1 MNSHGAPNTLAMT
14 AHAKTT
20 QGDKQHRLTI
30 EVKPG
35 HDVVLPHGVTV
46 TDADFVRH
54 GPDLVLV
61 EPDGSTVL
69 IKDYFAADSATD
81 LLSADGA
88 FIPGD
93 LAARLA
99 GSIAPGQFAQV
110 GTGSGAQ
117 AIGRADTLT
126 GDVTVVHA
134 DGTKNVIHKGDAVF
148 QGDVLQT
155 PKGASVG
162 LVFMDGTTLGLGSNG
177 RMVLDKM
184 VYDADTHSGKS
195 AFSLIQGTF
204 SFVSGQIAKSSPDA
218 ALIRTPVATIGIRGT
233 MVAGSFT
240 QDTGLTT
247 TLLPES
253 QSTGEF
259 TITTASGTTTNNM
272 SFGAVHVSNFFAVPS
287 AVVQV
292 NHKQVANSFQEVLST
307 VSSSETNQAAKES
320 AQQILSQTSQQ
331 AGGEQ
336 QQTQQ
341 TNTTQVAGGA
351 ASQRPQGTG
360 QSSDGGQTQAGAP
373 STVESA
379 FTAGDAH
386 GAPQSS
392 SATNLDAKFAAA
404 AQAAILSAVDQGKS
418 IESALQ
424 AALVASQVYGVA
436 KSQGASSEQAMSA
449 AGAAA
454 QQSGVLTSTPFTNIP
469 TTSNQNGATNVS
481 TNTSNTANASQA
493 NSVDTTV
500 HVTMNSSSN
509 SSTSAASLVTPTT
522 TTSASTNAVT
532 SSVTSTDTSSTN
544 NTNSVVNGTTTSD
557 TSTSTAT
564 AATAYSYSGRAIDG
578 YVSGA
583 TVFLDSNGN
592 KSLDSGEVWT
602 TTDSLGNF
610 TLPSTTQ
617 TGTLVITGGTDIST
631 GKAFTGLMTAPSG
644 SSVVTPLTTIMASM
658 MAANPAM
665 TSAQV
670 MSNLA
675 LSLGITTVPD
685 LTSYDP
691 VAVASGVSSGNTTQ
705 AAQVLAAAIK
715 VQCIVAQIS
724 ALINGAASSVSSE
737 QAASEAFKAIANLTA
752 GGSALATDS
761 TSMSTLIGNV
771 ATAVGQGG
779 NPTVTNAA
787 GSVAAMISN
796 IATQITTTAGSTTNA
811 TYDLAKLALVAAN
824 AVSDISTNVGSPST
838 LATMSSGTYGSGIAA
853 TISQA
858 ANMLPQSSG
867 ATATTSSVVGT
878 SGVDTLHAIT
888 GTVLVQGLDGNDM
901 LTGSIATGSPVTLE
915 GGLGDDKL
923 VAGVA
928 GDWLYGQGG
937 NDILRGGGGNDHID
951 GGLDNDTLTYAG
963 NSTPVT
969 ITLATSTV
977 TGTGSGTDV
986 YTNIETIVGSDAN
999 DTIVAASLSDISSVF
1014 VDAGAGTDTLQ
1025 LNTSGV
1031 GYQLSQIA
1039 SHFTNLENISLAS
1052 DVGLT
1057 IDTSNTGNLGAVSL
1071 TEQGGNIQ
1079 VDQNVTVGG
1088 LSLTGGNQSGTGTI
1102 TDSGSFTWASGAVIG
1117 GNVVVTGTTAA
1128 SVTSSVTLN
1137 GTLTLNNTLNF
1148 SKSGGI
1154 GHIYGS
1160 GTLILNGAFNNN
1172 YSNSRIDTNVISH
1185 GVWTV
1190 NFVDLQIGGLLTNTG
1205 TINFVGAQN
1214 KFNGGLVNSGTIQV
1228 GTASYASNLTI
1239 SGTCTNVGGAINVSG
1254 GKDLYFTNS
1263 TADLTGGALNLS
1275 GRMTATNST
1284 VTLPG
1289 TFSTGS
1295 MITLNNSTLIADG
1308 TVNLGSAT
1316 LVNNGTVKVNGGT
1329 LTIANNYTNGGSIVL
1344 DNGDSAMTSST
1355 VSMSSGQLTNTGTIT
1370 FANTLGTAHQL
1381 TLDAQLANSGTVNVN
1396 ANATVGVSSSAHSNS
1411 GTIDIASGTTL
1422 SVTGTSLSNTGLL
1435 KGTGLLSL
1443 GTAAFTNDGTINA
1456 AGAGAIGT
1464 LTVSGDVADGA
1475 NAVLAIDIDASSND
1489 TLAISSGAI
1498 HLDGALQMD
1507 FASGVS
1513 VTDGKTYTVL
1523 TGTHTGSFASLTDN
1537 VSGDIWDVSVS
1548 NASSVTAKAYMGSL
1562 SITTADLISGE
1573 HDYFG
1578 DVGTTLSL
1586 GSAANLTDADFTHIH
1601 GVSTLQLGD
1610 TLQLAQSLVLGSNA
1624 SLSGITTID
1633 ASAVTAGL
1641 SVDGSADDHGI
1652 TLLAGSGNNAFTG
1665 GSGNDCFVVS
1675 GLGGIIDG
1683 GSGFDSFILD
1693 DAAGFF
1699 SGTSETPKLAD
1710 LTQGLGHLDSIEK
1723 IILDSSI
1730 HDATLK
1736 IDFSTLQ
1743 GLHSSD
1749 YSMNVQTVTIIG
1761 DVGIG
1766 NQVQFATDPNDVGS
1780 WGTGTNLGNG
1790 YTVYQHVDT
1799 NSAVDLAVMI
1809 DNQHL
1814 SVV

>member
-1 MNSHGAPNTLAMT
+1 MNSHGAPNALAMT

-20 QGDKQHRLTI
+20 QGDEKPRLII

-61 EPDGSTVL
+61 EHDGSTVL
-69 IKDYFAADSATD
+69 IKDYFAADSAPD

-93 LAARLA
+93 LAERLA

-134 DGTKNVIHKGDAVF
+134 DGTKSVIHKGDAVF

-247 TLLPES
+247 TLLPEG

-292 NHKQVANSFQEVLST
+292 NHKQIANSFQEVLST
-307 VSSSETNQAAKES
+307 VTSSETNQAAKES

-336 QQTQQ
+336 QQTRQ
-341 TNTTQVAGGA
+341 TSTTQVTGGA
-351 ASQRPQGTG
+351 TSQRPQGTG

-373 STVESA
+373 ATVESA

-386 GAPQSS
+386 GSSQSS

-424 AALVASQVYGVA
+424 AALVASQAYGAA
-436 KSQGASSEQAMSA
+436 KSKGASSEQAMTA

-469 TTSNQNGATNVS
+469 TTSGQNGATSTS
-481 TNTSNTANASQA
+481 TNTSNAANASQA
-493 NSVDTTV
+493 NSVDTIV
-500 HVTMNSSSN
+500 QVTMNPSQN
-509 SSTSAASLVTPTT
+509 SSTPAVSLVTSTT
-522 TTSASTNAVT
+522 TTSVNANAVT
-532 SSVTSTDTSSTN
+532 SSVTSTDASSSN
-544 NTNSVVNGTTTSD
+544 NTNGVVNSTTTSD
-557 TSTSTAT
+557 TSTSTA
-564 AATAYSYSGRAIDG
+564 AAAAYSYSGRAIDG

-592 KSLDSGEVWT
+592 KALDSGEVWT
-602 TTDSLGNF
+602 TTDSSGNF
-610 TLPSTTQ
+610 TLSSTTQ
-617 TGTLVITGGTDIST
+617 TGTLVMTGGTDIST

-644 SSVVTPLTTIMASM
+644 SSVVTPLTTIMASI

-675 LSLGITTVPD
+675 SSLGITTVPD

-691 VAVASGVSSGNTTQ
+691 VAVASGVSSGNATQ

-715 VQCIVAQIS
+715 VQSIVAQIS

-838 LATMSSGTYGSGIAA
+838 LATLSSGTYGSSITA

-858 ANMLPQSSG
+858 ANLLPQSSG
-867 ATATTSSVVGT
+867 ATAATTSVVGT

-888 GTVLVQGLDGNDM
+888 GTVLVQGLDGNDI

-915 GGLGDDKL
+915 GGLDDDKL

-937 NDILRGGGGNDHID
+937 NDILRGGGGNDHFD

-963 NSTPVT
+963 NSTPVA
-969 ITLATSTV
+969 IALATSTV
-977 TGTGSGTDV
+977 TGAGSGTDV

-999 DTIVAASLSDISSVF
+999 DTIVAASLSGISSIF
-1014 VDAGAGTDTLQ
+1014 VDGGAGTDTLQ
-1025 LNTSGV
+1025 LSTSGV
-1031 GYQLSQIA
+1031 SYQLSQIA

-1052 DVGLT
+1052 GVGLT
-1057 IDTSNTGNLGAVSL
+1057 IDTSNTGNLGAGSL

-1079 VDQNVTVGG
+1079 VDQAVTVGG
-1088 LSLTGGNQSGTGTI
+1088 LSLTGGNLSGTGTI
-1102 TDSGSFTWASGAVIG
+1102 TDSGSFVWANGAVID
-1117 GNVVVTGTTAA
+1117 GNVVVTGTTAT
-1128 SVTSSVTLN
+1128 SVTSNVTLN

-1148 SKSGGI
+1148 SQSGGI
-1154 GHIYGS
+1154 GHIYGT

-1172 YSNSRIDTNVISH
+1172 YSSGRIDTNVISH

-1205 TINFVGAQN
+1205 TINFVGSQN

-1228 GTASYASNLTI
+1228 GTASYAANLAI
-1239 SGTCTNVGGAINVSG
+1239 SGTCTNVGGTINVSS

-1329 LTIANNYTNGGSIVL
+1329 LTLANNYTNGGTIVL

-1355 VSMSSGQLTNTGTIT
+1355 VSMSSDQLTNTGTIT

-1381 TLDAQLANSGTVNVN
+1381 TLAAQLANSGTVNVY
-1396 ANATVGVSSSAHSNS
+1396 ANATVGESSSAHSNS

-1435 KGTGLLSL
+1435 EGTGLLSL

-1475 NAVLAIDIDASSND
+1475 NAVLAIDIDASGND
-1489 TLAISSGAI
+1489 MLAISSGAI
-1498 HLDGALQMD
+1498 HLAGALQMD

-1513 VTDGKTYTVL
+1513 VTDGNTYTVL
-1523 TGTHTGSFASLTDN
+1523 TGAHTGSFASLTDN
-1537 VSGDIWDVSVS
+1537 VSGDIWDVSTS

-1562 SITTADLISGE
+1562 SITTADLMSGE

-1610 TLQLAQSLVLGSNA
+1610 TPQLAQSLVLGSNA

-1641 SVDGSADDHGI
+1641 SVDGSADDQGI

-1665 GSGNDCFVVS
+1665 GSGSDCFVVS

-1683 GSGFDSFILD
+1683 GSGFDSVTLND
-1693 DAAGFF
+1693 TAGFF
-1699 SGTSETPKLAD
+1699 SGTSGTPKLTD
-1710 LTQGLGHLDSIEK
+1710 LTLFQSSLDHIEK

-1749 YSMNVQTVTIIG
+1749 YSMDVQTVTIIG

-1780 WGTGTNLGNG
+1780 WGAGTNLGNG
-1790 YTVYQHVDT
+1790 YTVYQHADS

-1809 DNQHL
+1809 DKQHL